1 MKGEIKIMFI
11 SDSIKYVGVDDKDID
26 LFESQYVVP
35 DGVSYNSYIIFDDK
49 ITIMDTVDARATEEW
64 VKNVEEALD
73 GKSHHILLYHILSL
87 TMRQIS
93 NLLQISILI

>member
-1 MKGEIKIMFI
+1 MKGEIKLMFI

-49 ITIMDTVDARATEEW
+49 ITIMDTVDARATDEW
-64 VKNVEEALD
+64 VKNVEEA
-73 GKSHHILLYHILSL
+73 HQWRRRL
-87 TMRQIS
+87 TGR
-93 NLLQISILI
+93 

>member
-49 ITIMDTVDARATEEW
+49 IIKQNSFYITQR
-64 VKNVEEALD
+64 L
-73 GKSHHILLYHILSL
+73 
-87 TMRQIS
+87 
-93 NLLQISILI
+93 

>member
-73 GKSHHILLYHILSL
+73 GKKPEYLVIYILSL